1 MRNGNIKNL
10 SVNIRSDELWLK
22 KLFGEALLSL
32 KNKLDNVRSEY
43 GEVEKMLQKS
53 QNKKMKWMMFGMNPI
68 MTKFL
73 IKNALNTT
81 IVYLLTRIEILGYQV
96 SFLRILKRIFRTTNS
111 LKWRHEVD
119 TKNIEYFWLITEK
132 NHVMV
137 LNPVEMV

>member
-1 MRNGNIKNL
+1 MKNL
-10 SVNIRSDELWLK
+10 SVNVRSDELWIK
-22 KLFGEALLSL
+22 KLFGEALLPL

-111 LKWRHEVD
+111 LKWWHEVD